1 MRLPCYGDP
10 SASGTLSAHQQIV
23 HPLSFPALYGPM
35 SRLLVELSQ
44 HPDLS
49 PRRISLSW
57 RPLNLPLPAAHS
69 SAPPPLR
76 RRSWALAP
84 SSSLPTNS
92 TREPRPGKALKRRS
106 LRLFAARPPGSRL
119 SPTYPR
125 ARFRPPGLPGR
136 RAGGRGP
143 SCPRADEVE
152 PLPRGN
158 PLITPKLP
166 S

>member
-1 MRLPCYGDP
+1 MTHCPRLDLELGSKYNVKKKKMRLPCYGDP

-69 SAPPPLR
+69 NT
-76 RRSWALAP
+76 ALAAAVLGSLP
-84 SSSLPTNS
+84 SSSLPTSS
-92 TREPRPGKALKRRS
+92 TREPLTRKALRGALKS
-106 LRLFAARPPGSRL
+106 SPPALGSRL
-119 SPTYPR
+119 SPTYPEPVSVR
-125 ARFRPPGLPGR
+125 RGSPG
-136 RAGGRGP
+136 GGRAEG
-143 SCPRADEVE
+143 SFLSTR
-152 PLPRGN
+152 R
-158 PLITPKLP
+158 
-166 S
+166 